1 MEITGKVLREVE
13 FRDRLRGYDTDEVDE
28 FLEEVA
34 VAVDE
39 LHRRLAEQ
47 PTRVVPSPA
56 VSESRPEP
64 VPEPRT
70 DQGFDDD
77 AIRRTL
83 ILAQRT
89 ADLAIREANEEAASI
104 LESARREANDLVFQA
119 NENARRIRQEADED
133 FSVRIGS
140 QLAQREHL
148 ENDVRILGDLVSQ
161 ERGRIADSLQ
171 TVLRYVVDN
180 LVVSPEVTRL
190 AASAPAVSPTPE
202 ETRAPEG
209 LFFGVQ
215 SEDSEVETEVEAGLD
230 DDFSD
235 AIEEPLVFTEP
246 VPIITP
252 KTMANPKAMAKES
265 DPDEELWKR
274 WAQNDDLDD
283 GEGQS
288 ETDPFG
294 FNRRP

>member
-39 LHRRLAEQ
+39 LHQRLAQ
-47 PTRVVPSPA
+47 QATQVAPA
-56 VSESRPEP
+56 QEVRETHPEP
-64 VPEPRT
+64 EQRAE
-70 DQGFDDD
+70 QGFDDD

-89 ADLAIREANEEAASI
+89 ADLAIKEANEEATSI
-104 LESARREANDLVFQA
+104 LESARHEAYDLVAQA
-119 NENARRIRQEADED
+119 NENARRIRQEADDD
-133 FSVRIGS
+133 FSTRVNA
-140 QLAQREHL
+140 QLAQREQL
-148 ENDVRILGDLVSQ
+148 ENDVRTLGSLVSE
-161 ERGRIADSLQ
+161 ERGRLADSLQ

-180 LVVSPEVTRL
+180 LVVSQEVTKL
-190 AASAPAVSPTPE
+190 AITPPAVAPLQVAE
-202 ETRAPEG
+202 RAPEG
-209 LFFGVQ
+209 LYFGVQ
-215 SEDSEVETEVEAGLD
+215 DEESEVESEVD
-230 DDFSD
+230 DDPVD
-235 AIEEPLVFTEP
+235 EIEDPLVFTEP

-252 KTMANPKAMAKES
+252 TSMPSGS

-274 WAQNDDLDD
+274 WAQSDSVDDED
-283 GEGQS
+283 GES
-288 ETDPFG
+288 DTDPFG

>member
-39 LHRRLAEQ
+39 LHQRLAEQ
-47 PTRVVPSPA
+47 ANRVAPA
-56 VSESRPEP
+56 PEARELQ
-64 VPEPRT
+64 PETEQRVEP
-70 DQGFDDD
+70 GFDDD

-89 ADLAIREANEEAASI
+89 ADLAIKEANEEASAI
-104 LESARREANDLVFQA
+104 LESARREAHDLVAQA

-133 FSVRIGS
+133 FSARVNA
-140 QLAQREHL
+140 QLAQREQL
-148 ENDVRILGDLVSQ
+148 ENDVRTLGALVAE
-161 ERGRIADSLQ
+161 ERGRLTDSLQ

-180 LVVSPEVTRL
+180 LVVSQEVTKVAATPPPVAPNL
-190 AASAPAVSPTPE
+190 ASE
-202 ETRAPEG
+202 RAPEG
-209 LFFGVQ
+209 LYFGVQ
-215 SEDSEVETEVEAGLD
+215 NEESEVESEVDADLGDDLD
-230 DDFSD
+230 DDLSD
-235 AIEEPLVFTEP
+235 AIEDPLVFTEP
-246 VPIITP
+246 VPIIAP
-252 KTMANPKAMAKES
+252 GAEPSES

-274 WAQNDDLDD
+274 WAQSDTFDEE
-283 GEGQS
+283 EGQS
-288 ETDPFG
+288 DTDPFG

>member
-39 LHRRLAEQ
+39 LHQRLAQ
-47 PTRVVPSPA
+47 QATRVAPA
-56 VSESRPEP
+56 KEARELHPEP
-64 VPEPRT
+64 ESKAE
-70 DQGFDDD
+70 QGFDDD

-89 ADLAIREANEEAASI
+89 ADLAIKEANEEASAI
-104 LESARREANDLVFQA
+104 LESARREAHDLVAQA

-133 FSVRIGS
+133 FSTRVNA
-140 QLAQREHL
+140 QLAQREQL
-148 ENDVRILGDLVSQ
+148 ENDVRTLGTLVAE
-161 ERGRIADSLQ
+161 ERGRLADSLQ

-180 LVVSPEVTRL
+180 LVVSQEVTKV
-190 AASAPAVSPTPE
+190 ASTPPPVAPTSVAE
-202 ETRAPEG
+202 RAPEG
-209 LFFGVQ
+209 LYFGVQ
-215 SEDSEVETEVEAGLD
+215 DEESEVESEVGDELGDDLD
-230 DDFSD
+230 DDLDD
-235 AIEEPLVFTEP
+235 AIEDPLVFTAP
-246 VPIITP
+246 VPIIAPT
-252 KTMANPKAMAKES
+252 AMPSDS

-274 WAQNDDLDD
+274 WAQSDSFDEED
-283 GEGQS
+283 GQS
-288 ETDPFG
+288 DTDPFG